1 MKLVS
6 VKQGQ
11 LQSMFI
17 HIRYGS
23 EPESRIMVFERM
35 GFITAIDVLKKVQ
48 HLFDRRSSKLYLIDE
63 YGIALKDDVVV
74 QRARTYLVRR
84 QPR

>member
-1 MKLVS
+1 ML
-6 VKQGQ
+6 
-11 LQSMFI
+11 I

-23 EPESRIMVFERM
+23 EPESRVMVFEKM

-63 YGIALKDDVVV
+63 YGIALKDDAVV
-74 QRARTYLVRR
+74 QKARTYLVRR